1 MNDSGFLL
9 ISRTVRLPL
18 NKYLKTHANV
28 KITWITESVVPK
40 QYFFYGPTYE
50 NCQRSL
56 GLFYDIKVS

>member
-28 KITWITESVVPK
+28 KITWITESVIPK
-40 QYFFYGPTYE
+40 QYFFMAQPI
-50 NCQRSL
+50 RIVK
-56 GLFYDIKVS
+56 DR